1 MSTENCERGQG
12 TVSGRRGAVG
22 AGAAGRGSGV
32 EVPARRTR
40 PDDWGPGCLANIL
53 LRASW
58 DRGPSGAGDPCFPDL
73 GRPRCWI
80 KSGRFPL
87 VPISPSPASATWVSI
102 FTISSSRPR
111 TPTTSADYT
120 GETNQA
126 TESGKPPDLL
136 LSGEKE
142 VHARGC
148 CPAHLPQRTPG
159 WTNSNAPP
167 LAPE

>member
-1 MSTENCERGQG
+1 M
-12 TVSGRRGAVG
+12 
-22 AGAAGRGSGV
+22 
-32 EVPARRTR
+32 EVPARSDQTGR
-40 PDDWGPGCLANIL
+40 PGSRLPGQHPCCEPAGTEVLAEPETL
-53 LRASW
+53 GFPDSGDGR
-58 DRGPSGAGDPCFPDL
+58 GAGS
-73 GRPRCWI
+73 

-136 LSGEKE
+136 LSGEKGGPRQGVLPRPPASE
-142 VHARGC
+142 DSWLDKFQ
-148 CPAHLPQRTPG
+148 CPAPR
-159 WTNSNAPP
+159 A
-167 LAPE
+167 